1 MRDAA
6 GLYAGPIIDPH
17 HHLFDRSLD
26 KHPWLRG
33 QTGVLGQ
40 SCLPADYLRDTA
52 GYNVVGTVHVEAG
65 WEPSEPFAEL
75 AWLDALEK
83 PLWIARRYVGNA
95 VLDAPEMPAILNRY
109 AAHGKVVGVRDI
121 LSWHPDPSR
130 SFSKDRHRMS
140 SPAWRAGLKHLD
152 SLGLSFDLMISPW
165 QAAEALELARA
176 FPSLLFIVNH
186 CGSPFDR
193 TEEGMAHW
201 RAGISALASA
211 PNVTIKVSDLPAYDP
226 RWTIDSLRPVV
237 LDCLEA
243 FGTDRTML
251 ASDHPVLGLSSTFDQ
266 AYQAFRVILK
276 GLSDDEAGAV
286 FWGNANRL
294 YRIGM

>member
-26 KHPWLRG
+26 NHPWLRG
-33 QTGVLGQ
+33 ATGVLAH

-52 GYNVVGTVHVEAG
+52 GHNVVGTVHVEAG
-65 WEPSEPFAEL
+65 WEPSDPFGEL

-83 PLWIARRYVGNA
+83 PDWMARRYVGNA
-95 VLDAPEMPAILNRY
+95 ILDAPDVQGILDRY

-121 LSWHPDPSR
+121 LSWHPDPAR

-176 FPSLLFIVNH
+176 FPNLSFIVNH

-193 TEEGMAHW
+193 TDAGMNHW
-201 RAGISALASA
+201 RAGLNELATA
-211 PNVTIKVSDLPAYDP
+211 PNVTIKVSDLVAYDP
-226 RWTIDSLRPVV
+226 GWTRESLRPVV
-237 LDCLEA
+237 MDCLEA

-251 ASDHPVLGLSSTFDQ
+251 ASDHPVVGLSATFDQ
-266 AYQAFRVILK
+266 AYQAFKVILED
-276 GLSDDEAGAV
+276 LSDGELGEV
-286 FWGNANRL
+286 FAGNARRL
-294 YRIGM
+294 YRLDV

>member
-1 MRDAA
+1 M
-6 GLYAGPIIDPH
+6 
-17 HHLFDRSLD
+17 
-26 KHPWLRG
+26 
-33 QTGVLGQ
+33 LGQ

-52 GYNVVGTVHVEAG
+52 GYDVVGTVHVEAG
-65 WEPSEPFAEL
+65 WESGEPFAEL

-83 PLWIARRYVGNA
+83 PLWMARRYVGNA
-95 VLDAPEMPAILNRY
+95 VLDAPETPGILDRY

-121 LSWHPDPSR
+121 LSWHPNPAR

-176 FPSLLFIVNH
+176 FPNLLFIINH

-193 TEEGMAHW
+193 TDEGMAQW

-226 RWTIDSLRPVV
+226 HWTIDSLRPVV

-276 GLSDDEAGAV
+276 GLSDDESQAV
-286 FWGNANRL
+286 FWRNANRL
-294 YRIGM
+294 YRVGM